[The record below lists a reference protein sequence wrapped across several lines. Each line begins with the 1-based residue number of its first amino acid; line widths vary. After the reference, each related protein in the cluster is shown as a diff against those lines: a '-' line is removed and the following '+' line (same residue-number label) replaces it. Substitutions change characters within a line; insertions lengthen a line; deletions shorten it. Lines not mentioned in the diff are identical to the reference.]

1 LLVHEHIEEFGAMY
15 AVVEDGSRQYRVST
29 GDIVRLD
36 HREAEVGSKFELDQ
50 VLLVKTDSELHL
62 GKPKVEGAKVI
73 VEVVGHPS
81 IKHYIQKY
89 RRRKNYRRL
98 TGHRQYYVAVKVK
111 EVLLAGQTASS

>member
-1 LLVHEHIEEFGAMY
+1 MY
-15 AVVEDGSRQYRVST
+15 AVIEDGSRQYRISA

-36 HREAEVGSKFELDQ
+36 HREAEVGAKLELDQ
-50 VLLVKTDSELHL
+50 VLMVKTDKELIV
-62 GKPKVEGAKVI
+62 GKPRVEGAKVL

-98 TGHRQYYVAVKVK
+98 TGHRQHYISVKIQ
-111 EVLLAGQTASS
+111 EVLLAGQTPSN